1 MIKVANQF
9 EETYLALRRK
19 EGRVY
24 SDEEVRSLPTIDT
37 SHPHFAEWRIRK
49 DSCDKLSRY
58 LSKKNQNLK
67 ILEVGCGNGWLCSQL
82 SKIEKNKVT
91 GLDINKTELLQ
102 AQRIFGNID
111 NLEFLMGGI
120 GDERIQSRKFDII
133 IFAACI
139 QYFPSFDE
147 IISSCLQM
155 LNANGEIHILDSHFY
170 SYSEKAAARDRS
182 EEYFESM
189 GFSEMNQHYFHH
201 EVQQLQK
208 YNFKILY
215 HSSWIR
221 RIFSRDKNP
230 FPWICIMRRN

>member
-1 MIKVANQF
+1 MIKVANHF

-24 SDEEVRSLPTIDT
+24 SDEVVRSLPTIGT
-37 SHPHFAEWRIRK
+37 LHPHFLEWRIRK
-49 DSCDKLSRY
+49 DSCEKLTQY
-58 LSKKNQNLK
+58 LSKKSQVLK

-82 SKIEKNKVT
+82 SKIEKSKVT
-91 GLDINKTELLQ
+91 GLDINKTELVQ
-102 AQRIFGNID
+102 AQRIFGNIA
-111 NLEFLMGGI
+111 NVEFLMGEI
-120 GDERIQSRKFDII
+120 VDERIQSRKFDII

-139 QYFPSFDE
+139 QYFPSLDE

-170 SYSEKAAARDRS
+170 SHAGSAAARHRS

-189 GFSEMNQHYFHH
+189 GFSEMKQHYFHH
-201 EVQQLQK
+201 EMQQMEK
-208 YNFKILY
+208 YNFKMLY

-221 RIFSRDKNP
+221 RTFSRDKNP
-230 FPWICIMRRN
+230 FPWICITRRN